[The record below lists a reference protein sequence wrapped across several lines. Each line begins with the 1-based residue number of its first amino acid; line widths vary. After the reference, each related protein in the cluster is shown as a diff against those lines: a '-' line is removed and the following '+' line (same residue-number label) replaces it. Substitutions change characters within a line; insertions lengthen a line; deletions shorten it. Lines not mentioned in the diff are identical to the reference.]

1 MKRFLMPVLVLCLAV
16 GFLACE
22 ALSGSRDGDADGVQ
36 IVVAPNT
43 LVLSAPGAWVSV
55 HTNLPFGSVDRS
67 TLELNGLAVAWTKAD
82 SRGNLVAKFDI
93 DAVKAIVEPDEATLT
108 LTGAML
114 DGEPFAA
121 SDTISV
127 KD

>member
-1 MKRFLMPVLVLCLAV
+1 M
-16 GFLACE
+16 
-22 ALSGSRDGDADGVQ
+22 SS
-36 IVVAPNT
+36 
-43 LVLSAPGAWVSV
+43 
-55 HTNLPFGSVDRS
+55 LPFGSVDRS

-93 DAVKAIVEPDEATLT
+93 DAVKAIVEPGEATLT

>member
-16 GFLACE
+16 GFLACD
-22 ALSGSRDGDADGVQ
+22 ALSGGRDGDASGVQ

-93 DAVKAIVEPDEATLT
+93 DAVKAIVEPGEATLT

>member
-16 GFLACE
+16 GFLACD
-22 ALSGSRDGDADGVQ
+22 ALSGGRDGDASGVQ

-55 HTNLPFGSVDRS
+55 HTNLPFGSV
-67 TLELNGLAVAWTKAD
+67 AVAWTKAD

-93 DAVKAIVEPDEATLT
+93 DAVKAIVEPGEATLT